1 MMGKYVEKR
10 RDPEK
15 VDWWEQRESVCVKE
29 KEIFKGEGKSNSSN
43 SSSNKIGHTEFL
55 QHYEQFQSLIWHVG
69 EIHGPR
75 SSLLLN

>member
-29 KEIFKGEGKSNSSN
+29 KERDIQG
-43 SSSNKIGHTEFL
+43 
-55 QHYEQFQSLIWHVG
+55 
-69 EIHGPR
+69 
-75 SSLLLN
+75 